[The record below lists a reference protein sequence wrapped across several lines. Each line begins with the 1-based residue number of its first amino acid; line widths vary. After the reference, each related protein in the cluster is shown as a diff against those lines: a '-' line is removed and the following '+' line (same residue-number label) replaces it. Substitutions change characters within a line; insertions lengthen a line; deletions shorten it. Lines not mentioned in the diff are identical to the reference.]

1 MAKFGIGQAVR
12 RVEDQRFLT
21 GEGRYVDD
29 ITLSGMCHGV
39 CLLSPHA
46 HARIKRIDVSKAK
59 GAAGVLLV
67 LTGADVAADKLGA
80 FTAGMMPEDIGAP
93 KGHRVHL
100 QILQAEKVRFV
111 GDRVAFVV
119 AETQAQARDAA
130 ELIDVDYE
138 TLPAVALLEDAAKDG
153 APKVWD
159 DNPNGNVA
167 FMLMFGDKDATDTA
181 FAKAKHVVKLRT
193 ENNRL
198 APVSMEP
205 RTAIGDYNGSE
216 DLYTLYTSSQN
227 PHGVRMEMAG
237 FFHVNEN
244 QVRVVA
250 PDVGG
255 GFGLKGGS
263 FPDDV
268 LALWASRRLRR
279 PVKWVAT
286 RSESMMNDHTGRDLV
301 SYGELALDEKGK
313 ILAIRSQS
321 LFQVGAYLVGPGMVS
336 GLFSLR
342 FIPEAYDVQ
351 TMHIMCKGLFTNTP
365 QAGPYRGAGRPEA
378 AYFTERMI
386 EHAAREIGMDPADI
400 RRVNLIAPDKFPY
413 NTPTFY
419 TYDSGEFV
427 RVLNKCVDMADWK
440 GYEKRKK
447 ASEKSGMLRGR
458 SVCYYIEFGGI
469 FNDRMDIRFDP
480 GGTVT
485 VFGGTHS
492 HGQGH
497 ATVFAQLVHEFLGVP
512 FESIR
517 YVQGDTAQVQFGR
530 GTYGARSAVVGG
542 SSLKYAADAIIAK
555 AKPMAAA
562 MMEADAGDIEFKD
575 GNFKVAGT
583 DKAIPLIEVAKASFA
598 PMGPMTKFG
607 IGLEGSGSYSPEPPS
622 HPNGAHAVEVE
633 IDPETGEVTVDRY
646 VMVDDLGQV
655 LNPMIVNGQQ
665 HGGVAQGIGQALYEH
680 AVYDRSSAQLVTGSF
695 MDYVM
700 PRADMLPNFEIAL
713 EEVPCLT
720 NPIGVKG
727 IGESGTI
734 GAPPVVIN
742 AVIDA
747 LAHLGIDRIDMP
759 ATPSKVWHAIRQA
772 RAASVA
778 GGV

>member
-12 RVEDQRFLT
+12 RVEDARFIT
-21 GEGRYVDD
+21 GAGRYVDD
-29 ITLSGMCHGV
+29 IVLPGMVHGV
-39 CLLSPHA
+39 VLHSPHA
-46 HARIKRIDVSKAK
+46 HARITSIDTAKAK
-59 GAAGVLLV
+59 AAPGVLLV
-67 LTGADVAADKLGA
+67 LTGADATADKLGA
-80 FTAGMMPEDIGAP
+80 YTAGMMPEDIGAP
-93 KGHRVHL
+93 KGHRTHL
-100 QILQAEKVRFV
+100 PILQSERVRFV

-119 AETQAQARDAA
+119 AETEAQARDAA
-130 ELIDVDYE
+130 DMIEVAYE
-138 TLPAVALLEDAAKDG
+138 TLPAVGQLEDAAKNG
-153 APKVWD
+153 APKVWE

-167 FMLMFGDKDATDTA
+167 FMLAFGDEKATDAA
-181 FAKAKHVVKLRT
+181 FARAKHVVKLRT
-193 ENNRL
+193 ENNRVT
-198 APVSMEP
+198 PVSMEP
-205 RTAIGDYNGSE
+205 RTAIGDYNAA
-216 DLYTLYTSSQN
+216 DDFYTLYTSSQN
-227 PHGVRMEMAG
+227 PHGVRQEMAG
-237 FFHVNEN
+237 LLHVDEN

-268 LALWASRRLRR
+268 LVLWASKKLRR

-286 RSESMMNDHTGRDLV
+286 RSESMMTDHTGRDLI
-301 SYGELALDEKGK
+301 SDGEIALDENGK

-321 LFQVGAYLVGPGMVS
+321 LFQVGAYFVGPGMVS

-351 TMHIMCKGLFTNTP
+351 TIHIVCRGIFTNTP

-378 AYFTERMI
+378 AYFTERMV
-386 EHAAREIGMDPADI
+386 EHAAKQIGMDVAEI

-413 NTPTFY
+413 NTPTLY
-419 TYDSGEFV
+419 TYDSGEFA
-427 RVLNKCVDMADWK
+427 RLLDRCVEMADWK
-440 GYEKRKK
+440 GYEKRRK
-447 ASEKSGMLRGR
+447 ASEKNGKLRGR

-469 FNDRMDIRFDP
+469 FNDRMDVRFDP
-480 GGTVT
+480 GGGVT
-485 VFGGTHS
+485 ILGGTHS

-497 ATVFAQLVHEFLGVP
+497 ATVFAQCIHEWLGVP
-512 FESIR
+512 FEKIR
-517 YVQGDTAQVQFGR
+517 YVQGDTAQVGFGR

-542 SSLKYAADAIIAK
+542 SALKRAADGIIEK
-555 AKPMAAA
+555 AKPIAAA
-562 MMEADAGDIEFKD
+562 MMEADAGDIEFAD

-583 DKAIPLIEVAKASFA
+583 DKAIPLTEVAKASFM

-607 IGLEGSGSYSPEPPS
+607 IGLEATGSHSPEPPS
-622 HPNGAHAVEVE
+622 HPNGAHAVELEV
-633 IDPETGEVTVDRY
+633 DPETGEVTVDRY

-655 LNPMIVNGQQ
+655 LNPLIVNGQQ

-680 AVYDRSSAQLVTGSF
+680 AVYDAGSAQLVTGSF

-713 EEVPCLT
+713 EEVPCKT

-742 AVIDA
+742 ALIDA
-747 LAHLGIDRIDMP
+747 LSPLGIDRIDMP
-759 ATPSKVWHAIRQA
+759 ATPARVWHAIHSANGA
-772 RAASVA
+772 RAGA
-778 GGV
+778 